1 MAKATQPNP
10 KKKAMKKT
18 VESLAMKKTVESL
31 PQPKKRG
38 NYLKKDTLEVT
49 KSMDGDTTWTKHPKR
64 TTKDGMTSQLTEIK
78 IKKRKPKV
86 K

>member
-10 KKKAMKKT
+10 KKK
-18 VESLAMKKTVESL
+18 AMKKTVESL